1 MKPKYFL
8 IEMYP
13 TVSFKEEE
21 TLRRLLD
28 VLESHESFKP
38 THWGNSETIKVEY
51 NREELIQKVIEEGNV
66 SEIYLHRNKSV
77 SYTFNVKVNS
87 SPRSFLDMDFSKSI
101 PEKLWANFFTLSDQL
116 AEIAKP
122 RFGLAHPFWPAAH
135 PWNTERERVH
145 KWMNI
150 CAQPVPVR
158 FLSNGPLGLGM
169 RTYIGSEILD
179 LVDAKSMQEIPAF
192 LSTLEWGGIKI
203 DLVEDPLDV
212 NLDTLL
218 DRWLEAMNH
227 LKRADFIATPN
238 FEENRRRISFSPS
251 PGWKRYLTK

>member
-1 MKPKYFL
+1 MNPSYFS
-8 IEMYP
+8 IGMYP

-21 TLRRLLD
+21 TLSRLLG

-38 THWGNSETIKVEY
+38 THWGNSETVKVEY
-51 NREELIQKVIEEGNV
+51 NREELMKKVIEEGTV

-77 SYTFNVKVNS
+77 SYTLNVKVNS
-87 SPRSFLDMDFSKSI
+87 SPRSFLDMDVSKSI
-101 PEKLWANFFTLSDQL
+101 PEKLWADFFTLSDQL

-135 PWNTERERVH
+135 PWNTDRERVH

-169 RTYIGSEILD
+169 RTYIGSQLLD
-179 LVDAKSMQEIPAF
+179 LVDAESLREIPAF

-203 DLVEDPLDV
+203 DLVEDPSDV
-212 NLDTLL
+212 NLDMLL
-218 DRWLEAMNH
+218 DRWLEAMDH
-227 LKRADFIATPN
+227 LKKADFFATPD
-238 FEENRRRISFSPS
+238 FEETRRRISFSPS
-251 PGWKRYLTK
+251 TVWKRYLTK